1 MLDASPDEIASL
13 VLRQFDK
20 LPQKRKPA
28 VRDNGIHEWVPM
40 SGIVAEVDGSLTCL
54 CLATGMKCLPA
65 TKLALAKG
73 SVLHDWHAEILAIRA
88 FNHFL
93 LQECKAVTSGQSST
107 FTRRR
112 TEQERRGGHDTTG
125 SPDDQGEHGHRST
138 PAWEGQPFALRE
150 EVKLHMYC
158 SEAPCGDASMELT
171 MAAQDDASPWDM
183 PLPAPTTTTDSSD
196 DAPDTTLLL
205 SGRGYFSQL
214 GTVRRKPAR
223 GDAPP
228 TLSKSCSDKLALK
241 QCASLLSS
249 LTSLLV
255 HPGNFYLSSVIL
267 PESQFSA
274 TGCER
279 SFSSTGRMTPLAGRR
294 WEGGYKWAEF
304 AVRTTE
310 LEFEFSKRE
319 VARRSDKTSA
329 SNLAVAWTA
338 AGLKEGLAGG
348 VLQGRKQFDV
358 RGGSGTCRRRMW
370 QLARDVAGMEGD
382 EELGRVLEGG
392 KYGDVKGAGLLE
404 RRRRVKDDVRGEA
417 LKGWVRNVG
426 DEEFG
431 L

>member
-1 MLDASPDEIASL
+1 MPDASPDEIASL
-13 VLRQFDK
+13 VLQQFDK

-40 SGIVAEVDGSLTCL
+40 SGIVAEVDGLLKCL
-54 CLATGMKCLPA
+54 SLATGMKCLPA
-65 TKLALAKG
+65 SKLPQAKG
-73 SVLHDWHAEILAIRA
+73 SALHDWHAEILAIRA
-88 FNHFL
+88 FNHFI
-93 LQECKAVTSGQSST
+93 LQECKAVASGQSST
-107 FTRRR
+107 FIRRR
-112 TEQERRGGHDTTG
+112 TDEERDSHG
-125 SPDDQGEHGHRST
+125 SPVW
-138 PAWEGQPFALRE
+138 AGQPFALRQQ
-150 EVKLHMYC
+150 VKLHMYC

-183 PLPAPTTTTDSSD
+183 PAPTPTTTTNSSA
-196 DAPDTTLLL
+196 DAPDTLLLL

-223 GDAPP
+223 GDAPR

-255 HPGNFYLSSVIL
+255 HPGNAYLCSVIL

-274 TGCER
+274 TGCSR
-279 SFSSTGRMTPLAGRR
+279 SFSATGRMARVAGRR

-304 AVRTTE
+304 AVRTTG
-310 LEFEFSKRE
+310 LEFQFSKRE
-319 VARRSDKTSA
+319 VGRTCDKTSA
-329 SNLAVAWTA
+329 SNLAVAWTGN
-338 AGLKEGLAGG
+338 GLEEGLVGG

-358 RGGSGTCRRRMW
+358 RGGSGTCRRRIW
-370 QLARDVAGMEGD
+370 QLAREVAGMERD
-382 EELGRVLEGG
+382 EELGRALEGE
-392 KYGDVKGAGLLE
+392 KYGDVKGVGLLD
-404 RRRRVKDDVRGEA
+404 RRRRVKDDVRGEV
-417 LKGWVRNVG
+417 LRGWVRNVG